1 MPRGFL
7 VKRFSKTSPPLSSLS
22 SIQASQTC
30 SSPSASLPSAY
41 SRIRRYSDEDRSDTS
56 SDHELLDASDVIRNT
71 LFCHPSGPPPLRSS
85 IPQKSPTEGSDGD
98 TPSPPLSRFP
108 SDLCQDVPLA
118 LTTDKLP
125 QSPNNGRIDNH
136 IYHPIRNSVLYFQRH
151 DGIYTPSTP
160 PPLKPKSVSTYPHSA
175 PASTVTTEKQQAV
188 TPKSCQPPKKRV
200 SDTGSSDPKSK
211 AAKKSKVVRK
221 LNFDQDKSSPVSGTF
236 IRDID
241 DDEVMLATSHP
252 SAVKRGD
259 IDPSLNVVIITEE
272 ARAELAKIENKI
284 GDYVCQLCKEHY
296 DDAFGLAQHRCSRIV
311 HVEYRC
317 PECDKVFNCPANL
330 ASHRRWHKPR
340 PPPGMKGASSVNSK
354 NPPKLL
360 SNSTDKIILKAE
372 VKTPIKDGSM
382 QGFST
387 DVSDTESIR
396 DTSSPELSSN
406 RRYST
411 SSEDKDL
418 ECHLCRKKFSQY
430 FYFRKHLLSHLTTDA
445 NGQLE
450 NEVIQSVFSRSIPEK
465 RTALARLNITPPPPE
480 NEKSEKNNFTCTICG
495 LLFHSK
501 ADMEQHT
508 FKHDELKGIQCKYCP
523 SVFYSSA
530 GLTRH
535 INKHHPSENRQVLV
549 LQSPVVRPMST

>member
-7 VKRFSKTSPPLSSLS
+7 VKRFGKTSPPLSSLS
-22 SIQASQTC
+22 SIPASQTC
-30 SSPSASLPSAY
+30 SSSTPSLSSAY

-56 SDHELLDASDVIRNT
+56 SDHELPDPSDIIRNT
-71 LFCHPSGPPPLRSS
+71 LFCHPGPPPLRSGV
-85 IPQKSPTEGSDGD
+85 PQKSSTEGSDGD
-98 TPSPPLSRFP
+98 TPSPPLSIFG

-118 LTTDKLP
+118 LTTDK
-125 QSPNNGRIDNH
+125 SPHSPSNGRLDNR
-136 IYHPIRNSVLYFQRH
+136 IYHPIRNSVLFFQRH

-160 PPLKPKSVSTYPHSA
+160 PPLKPKSTPPHPHSA
-175 PASTVTTEKQQAV
+175 PASTVTAEKQQAI
-188 TPKSCQPPKKRV
+188 TPKVSSCQPPKKRV
-200 SDTGSSDPKSK
+200 SDTGSSDAK
-211 AAKKSKVVRK
+211 AKTAKKSKVARK

-259 IDPSLNVVIITEE
+259 IDPSLNVVVITDE

-340 PPPGMKGASSVNSK
+340 PPPGMKNGSANSK
-354 NPPKLL
+354 NQPKLL
-360 SNSTDKIILKAE
+360 SNSAE
-372 VKTPIKDGSM
+372 KSVVKTDIKLPIKEGSH
-382 QGFST
+382 QGFTT
-387 DVSDTESIR
+387 DPSDTESIR
-396 DTSSPELSSN
+396 DASSPELSSN

-411 SSEDKDL
+411 SSDDKDL
-418 ECHLCRKKFSQY
+418 ECHLCCKKFSQY

-450 NEVIQSVFSRSIPEK
+450 NEVLQSVFSKSISEK
-465 RTALARLNITPPPPE
+465 RTALARLNFTPPPE
-480 NEKSEKNNFTCTICG
+480 NEKAEKNIFTCSICG
-495 LLFHSK
+495 LMFHSK

-523 SVFYSSA
+523 SIFYSSA

-535 INKHHPSENRQVLV
+535 INKHHPSENRQVLL

>member
-7 VKRFSKTSPPLSSLS
+7 VKRFGKTSPPLSSLS
-22 SIQASQTC
+22 SPQTC
-30 SSPSASLPSAY
+30 SPSTPTLPSTFP
-41 SRIRRYSDEDRSDTS
+41 RTRRYSDEDRSDTS
-56 SDHELLDASDVIRNT
+56 SDHELLDPSDVIRSS
-71 LFCHPSGPPPLRSS
+71 LFCHPGPPPLRSS
-85 IPQKSPTEGSDGD
+85 VPQKSPAEGSDAD
-98 TPSPPLSRFP
+98 TPSPPLARFG

-118 LTTDKLP
+118 LTTDK
-125 QSPNNGRIDNH
+125 SPSNGRIDNR
-136 IYHPIRNSVLYFQRH
+136 IYHPIRNSVLFFQRH

-160 PPLKPKSVSTYPHSA
+160 PPLKPRSSPLHPHSA
-175 PASTVTTEKQQAV
+175 PASTLPTEKQQAV
-188 TPKSCQPPKKRV
+188 TPKVNSCQPPKKRI
-200 SDTGSSDPKSK
+200 SDISSAEAKSK
-211 AAKKSKVVRK
+211 TAKKCKVARK

-259 IDPSLNVVIITEE
+259 IDPSLNVVVITEE

-340 PPPGMKGASSVNSK
+340 PPPGMKNGSGNSK
-354 NPPKLL
+354 NAPKLL
-360 SNSTDKIILKAE
+360 SNSTDKT
-372 VKTPIKDGSM
+372 VTKTVSIKEASH

-387 DVSDTESIR
+387 DPSDTESVR
-396 DTSSPELSSN
+396 DTSSPELPSN

-418 ECHLCRKKFSQY
+418 ECHLCGNKFSQY
-430 FYFRKHLLSHLTTDA
+430 FYYRKHLLTHLITDA

-450 NEVIQSVFSRSIPEK
+450 SDVIQSVFSKTTSEK
-465 RTALARLNITPPPPE
+465 RTALARLNITPPPE
-480 NEKSEKNNFTCTICG
+480 NDKNTFTCTICG

-501 ADMEQHT
+501 SEMEQHT

-535 INKHHPSENRQVLV
+535 INKHHPSENRQVLL
-549 LQSPVVRPMST
+549 LQSPVVRSMST